1 MKRLPLATLITRS
14 LIAAFTLSWTLLL
27 SAADRD
33 YGLSPVKIAEDT
45 WVLTGRSEDFSFSNG
60 GNIVNT
66 AFIVTREG
74 VVVIDSGPSRLYG
87 EQLRRSIARI
97 SDKPVKLVLNTHH
110 HPDHFLGNQAFPADT
125 LAALPATIH
134 GIHDEGGSLNENMYR
149 LTGDWMA
156 GTEPV
161 TPARA
166 LAAGPLE
173 IGGHALELIALDG
186 HTDADLVI
194 LDRSTGVLFAG
205 DLVFHDRAPTTPH
218 AHLPRWQVA
227 LDRLEKTD
235 FRTLVPGHG
244 PVASDAGPIR
254 QTRAWL
260 TWLDKTLRRA
270 ADEGFDMTE
279 VMAITPPAEFQRLAV
294 VEAEYRR
301 SVGQLYPAY
310 EQRALSKEAGRP

>member
-110 HPDHFLGNQAFPADT
+110 HPDQIG
-125 LAALPATIH
+125 
-134 GIHDEGGSLNENMYR
+134 
-149 LTGDWMA
+149 
-156 GTEPV
+156 
-161 TPARA
+161 RA
-166 LAAGPLE
+166 
-173 IGGHALELIALDG
+173 H
-186 HTDADLVI
+186 V
-194 LDRSTGVLFAG
+194 
-205 DLVFHDRAPTTPH
+205 
-218 AHLPRWQVA
+218 
-227 LDRLEKTD
+227 
-235 FRTLVPGHG
+235 
-244 PVASDAGPIR
+244 
-254 QTRAWL
+254 
-260 TWLDKTLRRA
+260 
-270 ADEGFDMTE
+270 
-279 VMAITPPAEFQRLAV
+279 
-294 VEAEYRR
+294 
-301 SVGQLYPAY
+301 
-310 EQRALSKEAGRP
+310 